1 MKIAQFFNRFGEVY
15 EIIKADWV
23 RDVTECSRSCWV
35 AAHLYQDSV
44 VECQLVEEAMMRL
57 APKFKYV
64 KFVKIR
70 STQAIE
76 NWPEKNLPT
85 VFFYHSG
92 ELKTQLITLSAVGGK
107 KMTADGKYFVALLEF
122 NTLNALPL
130 LFDFKAFSLTGVNF
144 VF

>member
-1 MKIAQFFNRFGEVY
+1 
-15 EIIKADWV
+15 V

-44 VECQLVEEAMMRL
+44 VECRLVEEAMMRL
-57 APKFKYV
+57 APKFKYI

-85 VFFYHSG
+85 VFFYHGG
-92 ELKTQLITLSAVGGK
+92 ELKTQLITLTSVGGK
-107 KMTADGKYFVALLEF
+107 KMTADGKTFVTHLLSPLHYFRNQLLSCSNARSKIALAQ
-122 NTLNALPL
+122 NI
-130 LFDFKAFSLTGVNF
+130 
-144 VF
+144 